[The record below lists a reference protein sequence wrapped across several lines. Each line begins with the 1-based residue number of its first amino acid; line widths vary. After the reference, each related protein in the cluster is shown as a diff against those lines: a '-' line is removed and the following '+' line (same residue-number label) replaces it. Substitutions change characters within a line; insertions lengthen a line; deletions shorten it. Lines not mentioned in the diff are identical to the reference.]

1 MKKKRSTQSAR
12 DGFCDPVTWMMAL
25 HYGCCFGVELTV
37 NNMMASYF
45 YNRFNLNLVT
55 AGAIA
60 SCFGLMNLFAR
71 ALGTTL
77 LFFASHEPFLP
88 SCLTT
93 IYLEYTGKSLEVQHA
108 PYPVIM

>member
-71 ALGTTL
+71 ALGITL
-77 LFFASHEPFLP
+77 LFFASHDRAFLAE
-88 SCLTT
+88 LLDNN
-93 IYLEYTGKSLEVQHA
+93 YLEYTGESLEVQHA
-108 PYPVIM
+108 S